1 MAKGFKV
8 VTTPPKTAKKEEIE
22 FSIEKARELIK
33 GKAIVF
39 CLPGR
44 GVSYTFLKNFVQ
56 LWFECVQQGA
66 SIQLSQ
72 D

>member
-8 VTTPPKTAKKEEIE
+8 VTTPPKTTAGGDTDE
-22 FSIEKARELIK
+22 FSIEEARKLIK

-44 GVSYTFLKNFVQ
+44 GVSYTFLKTFVQ
-56 LWFECVQQGA
+56 LCFECVQQGA
-66 SIQLSQ
+66 TIQI
-72 D
+72 